1 MNARSPIGSLVIM
14 TIRFR
19 LTLFERFLVVS
30 LRVSES
36 SNLEKFEAS
45 STLSFKVQLWF
56 SSWKFPPWHYLPK
69 CEPFLF
75 TLWTTF
81 LREDFLKRSRCK
93 KRIWSSTWRLQALK
107 TPSFENFKGF
117 KFFNFLTWSS
127 NWVTT
132 MRHWSP
138 SLTNCNTGQRLADTQ
153 QQRRPQSHQ
162 LAALTCQKWPFPSC
176 FPRF

>member
-14 TIRFR
+14 TICFR
-19 LTLFERFLVVS
+19 LTLFERFLVLS

-45 STLSFKVQLWF
+45 STLSFQVFNLDSQVENFHLDITSLNENHF
-56 SSWKFPPWHYLPK
+56 CS
-69 CEPFLF
+69 LF
-75 TLWTTF
+75 ETTF
-81 LREDFLKRSRCK
+81 LREDFLMRSRCK
-93 KRIWSSTWRLQALK
+93 KTELIFNLK
-107 TPSFENFKGF
+107 TSSFEYFKGF

-153 QQRRPQSHQ
+153 QRRPQSHQ
-162 LAALTCQKWPFPSC
+162 LAALTCQKWSFPSC
-176 FPRF
+176 FPKF